1 MIGYGSDMDKK
12 ALRYPLGIQTFPK
25 IIEGGYVYVD
35 KTEYVY
41 NMTRSSYV
49 FLSRP
54 RRFGKSL
61 LTSTL
66 ESYFE
71 GRKELFK
78 GLAIEKLE
86 NDWIKYP
93 VLHFSLAT
101 AKHGNVENLKLE
113 LNKMLCQYERIWGRA
128 EEDVLPNQR
137 LMGLIQHAYEQTGQK
152 VVLLIDEYDAPLL
165 DVMHEDDNLMQ
176 LRRMMQ
182 DFYSPIKDCDRYLR
196 FVFITGITKFSQLSI
211 FSELNNLRIIS
222 MDKKYAGICGI
233 TEEEML
239 TQLDAGIEAFAEE
252 LQISKDEAIQA
263 LKDNYDGYHFANVS
277 PDIYNP
283 FSLLNALEDKS
294 LNSYWFASGTP
305 SYLIEM
311 LQKFGVS
318 PSELG
323 TETEAVD
330 EDFDAAI
337 ERMTTITPLLYH
349 SGYITIKGYDEGLYT
364 LGIPNKEIR
373 VGLMRSLLPNY
384 LGQRTQGGNTVS
396 IKMGRAL
403 AKDDIGGLFDLLK
416 KFLASI
422 PYVQGVNAA
431 EDKEGHWQQML
442 YVIFSLLGATCDVEV
457 HTPNGRV
464 DLVAQT
470 ANKLY
475 LIEVKL
481 NQSAEAAMKQI
492 DLKDYAARFALSAL
506 PVVKVGVNF
515 SQEER
520 NITDWNFHANESRQ
534 ARLNGRVQQKVN
546 KVKVDEDKVTEC

>member
-1 MIGYGSDMDKK
+1 MNGNT
-12 ALRYPLGIQTFPK
+12 LRYPLGIQTFPK

-41 NMTRSSYV
+41 NMTRFSYV

-66 ESYFE
+66 ECYFE
-71 GRKELFK
+71 GRKDLFK
-78 GLAIEKLE
+78 GLVIEKLE
-86 NDWIKYP
+86 KDWTRHP

-101 AKHGNVENLKLE
+101 AKHGGQKKLLSE
-113 LNKMLCQYERIWGRA
+113 LNLMLLQYEDIYGRG
-128 EEDVLPNQR
+128 EGEVEPNQR
-137 LMGLIQHAYEQTGQK
+137 LMGLIKRAYKRTGQK

-165 DVMHEDDNLMQ
+165 DVIHEDDNLLQ

-196 FVFITGITKFSQLSI
+196 FVFITGVTKFSQLSI
-211 FSELNNLRIIS
+211 FSELNNLKNIS

-239 TQLDAGIEAFAEE
+239 TQLDAGIEALAEE

-263 LKDNYDGYHFANVS
+263 LKDNYDGYHFSSVS

-311 LQKFGVS
+311 LRKYHVTPSQLCS
-318 PSELG
+318 PIQTQESS
-323 TETEAVD
+323 
-330 EDFDAAI
+330 FDASI
-337 ERMTTITPLLYH
+337 ERMNTITPLLYQ
-349 SGYITIKGYDEGLYT
+349 SGYMTIKGYNPRVRLYT
-364 LGIPNKEIR
+364 LDVPNQEIR
-373 VGLMRSLLPNY
+373 IGLMESLLPNY
-384 LGQRTQGGNTVS
+384 LGMMSAVGSGVTA
-396 IKMGRAL
+396 KMQEAL
-403 AKDDIGGLFDLLK
+403 LQDDVNHMFELLRD
-416 KFLASI
+416 FLGI
-422 PYVQGVNAA
+422 VPYVDGVNAA
-431 EDKEGHWQQML
+431 ENREGHWQQML
-442 YVIFSLLGATCDVEV
+442 YVIFSLLGATCNVEV

-481 NQSAEAAMKQI
+481 NQSAEAAMAQI
-492 DLKDYAARFALSAL
+492 DLKDYAQRFALSGL
-506 PVVKVGVNF
+506 PIVKVGVSF
-515 SQEER
+515 DQEKR
-520 NITDWNFHANESRQ
+520 NITDWE
-534 ARLNGRVQQKVN
+534 
-546 KVKVDEDKVTEC
+546 VKE

>member
-1 MIGYGSDMDKK
+1 M
-12 ALRYPLGIQTFPK
+12 RYPLGIQTFSE
-25 IIEGGYVYVD
+25 IIENGYVYVD

-41 NMTRSSYV
+41 NMTRSKYV

-61 LTSTL
+61 LVSTL

-86 NDWIKYP
+86 KDWTRHP

-101 AKHGNVENLKLE
+101 AKHGGQKKLLSE
-113 LNKMLCQYERIWGRA
+113 LNLMLLQYEDIYGRG
-128 EEDVLPNQR
+128 EGEVEPNQR
-137 LMGLIQHAYEQTGQK
+137 LMGLIKRAYKRTGQK

-165 DVMHEDDNLMQ
+165 DVIHEDDNLLQ
-176 LRRMMQ
+176 LRRVMQ

-196 FVFITGITKFSQLSI
+196 FVFITGVTKFSQLSI
-211 FSELNNLRIIS
+211 FSELNNLKNIS

-239 TQLDAGIEAFAEE
+239 TQLDAGIDALAEE
-252 LQISKDEAIQA
+252 LQISKGEAIQA
-263 LKDNYDGYHFANVS
+263 LKDNYDGYHFSSVS

-311 LQKFGVS
+311 LRKFGVS

-416 KFLASI
+416 KFLGSI

-457 HTPNGRV
+457 HTARGRV

-481 NQSAEAAMKQI
+481 NQSAEAAMNQI

-506 PVVKVGVNF
+506 PIVKVGANF
-515 SQEER
+515 DQDQK
-520 NITDWNFHANESRQ
+520 NITDWKINE
-534 ARLNGRVQQKVN
+534 
-546 KVKVDEDKVTEC
+546 